1 MIACMWILKSRLSN
15 MRKLHLRHIP
25 EAEYSDI
32 SAGARVLK
40 SAGEVFEH
48 VSTDS

>member
-1 MIACMWILKSRLSN
+1 

-25 EAEYSDI
+25 EAEYSNI
-32 SAGARVLK
+32 PAGARVLK
-40 SAGEVFEH
+40 SAGEAFEH